1 MPSTK
6 DLFGDDSSDED
17 DDDDVPQPEVAAAA
31 EKAAA
36 MDEDSD
42 SSPAAKASATTET
55 NAKTNDNNDDDDDQ
69 EMQDD
74 NDEPAPR
81 PPPPPPKV
89 VHQPTLRV
97 PATSRPSDSTTLHVT
112 KLPNLMGLQPQPFDP
127 ATFLPAVEEEEF
139 GAAMASTLVRWR
151 YAKEKANDDDN
162 TTATTASRPMESN
175 SRMVEWEDGSWTLH
189 VGTDS
194 FEMAFKDHSKQG
206 FPGFNGFLYQ
216 SHQAHVAAPDGE
228 DSNDDPAANAT
239 TVLACVAPIR
249 SRVTVHPSSLQSTAH
264 QSLTVAVRQKT
275 LKQAR
280 IATLATQDD
289 PELVKQ
295 ERIRAADDL
304 QKARSKAGERAATGG
319 RRGGGGRQPR
329 MSRDYLEEQDQ
340 AYDTTN
346 IRGMKR
352 QAREGDDFDDYGDDD
367 DDDEEDEETFRTAGT
382 RRRAAAAAKKEK
394 EDEEEELVMDNNEE
408 DDDDEEDEGAPLRK
422 KKKATHRK
430 VIDEDDS
437 D

>member
-6 DLFGDDSSDED
+6 DLFGDSSDEDD
-17 DDDDVPQPEVAAAA
+17 DDDDVPQPEVAAAAA

-42 SSPAAKASATTET
+42 SAPAAKESAPTET
-55 NAKTNDNNDDDDDQ
+55 ADAKNNDDDDDDDQ
-69 EMQDD
+69 EMKDD

-97 PATSRPSDSTTLHVT
+97 PATSRPADHTTLHVT

-151 YAKEKANDDDN
+151 YAKENANDD
-162 TTATTASRPMESN
+162 TTATTTTASRPMESN

-189 VGTDS
+189 IGTDS
-194 FEMAFKDHSKQG
+194 FEMDFKDHSKQG

-228 DSNDDPAANAT
+228 DNNDDPAANAT

-249 SRVTVHPSSLQSTAH
+249 SRFTVHPSSLQSTAH

-304 QKARSKAGERAATGG
+304 QKARSKAGERASTGG
-319 RRGGGGRQPR
+319 RRAGRQPR

-367 DDDEEDEETFRTAGT
+367 DDDDDEDEETFRTAGT
-382 RRRAAAAAKKEK
+382 RRRAAAAAEKEK
-394 EDEEEELVMDNNEE
+394 EDEEEELVMDE
-408 DDDDEEDEGAPLRK
+408 DDDDDEEEDEGAPLRK
-422 KKKATHRK
+422 KKKATHRN